1 MQNQAT
7 SDMIHI
13 ALIIKLK
20 VFLIAVYDISN
31 LFFKFDKIALI
42 LIENNQY
49 NLRYYYVML
58 RLIT

>member
-42 LIENNQY
+42 LIENSQY